1 MNNDTQFEDRLRR
14 QTLKSIPGQW
24 RDEVLQQATRAV
36 ETRGLVPAGSLSI
49 FEMLKSRLA
58 ILLWPAPRAW
68 AGLAAVWMAVLVMN
82 LSGGRES
89 TTPAMATA
97 LPVAQTRQT
106 LKQRQLLLA
115 ELAGYSEAREA
126 VQPRGTSPGPRSQ
139 RCVETTI
146 V

>member
-1 MNNDTQFEDRLRR
+1 MNEDAKFEDRLRR
-14 QTLKSIPGQW
+14 QSLKPIPAEW
-24 RDEVLQQATRAV
+24 REDILRHAARSCEVRSAAV
-36 ETRGLVPAGSLSI
+36 VRPPSL
-49 FEMLKSRLA
+49 FEALRSRLA
-58 ILLWPAPRAW
+58 VLLWPAPRAW
-68 AGLAAVWMAVLVMN
+68 AGLATVWAAILVMN